1 MPKFSK
7 GTTKKPFLICV
18 SGKPGVGKSTLA
30 SFAPNCCFVDTENGT
45 PYLNVERISDIHNY
59 EELKTTLKAFL
70 FKPELQHVSTVIV
83 DSLDASELFI
93 NDETAKQNGKKN
105 ITLIGYN
112 KGYEL
117 ALNFWFE
124 LFSIINELRDAGK
137 NVILICH
144 EQIKKIESPI
154 YGSYDTISI
163 RLNTKVIS
171 YVHAMVDGLFYLANE
186 MLVSAETQKPKLR
199 KNKIIYTTER
209 PDILAKNRFNL
220 PSEIIVNS
228 EDDYVKFFEMLQ
240 Q

>member
-7 GTTKKPFLICV
+7 GITKRPLLIGI

-30 SFAPNCCFVDTENGT
+30 SFAPSCCFVDTEGGT
-45 PYLNVERISDIHNY
+45 PYLNVERISDINNY
-59 EELKTTLKAFL
+59 EELKSTLKAFL
-70 FKPELQHVSTVIV
+70 TKPELQHVKTVII

-105 ITLIGYN
+105 ISLIGYN

-117 ALNFWFE
+117 ALNLWFE

-163 RLNTKVIS
+163 RLNNKVVS
-171 YVHAMVDGLFYLANE
+171 YIHAMVDGLFYLANE
-186 MLVSAETQKPKLR
+186 MLISADTQKPKLR

-220 PSEIIVNS
+220 PSEIIINGD
-228 EDDYVKFFEMLQ
+228 DDYIKFFEMIQ
-240 Q
+240 K